1 MTGYDFKFTNKAGD
15 FIIINEGS
23 QAGSHIDPYNV
34 YALQKYPTFTKSF
47 KNNEIARQGQVGVW
61 DFYSYYGRLSIVFSG
76 IIVAETNQ
84 KLEQMKAK
92 MSKIFA
98 LPMQPTETNDGY
110 VKIEWTDEDGN
121 SKFVEAKLTQDIAFD
136 RGLADHSTMS
146 FLINLK
152 TKTPYIYSGGI
163 AGDYLLESGIRGYK
177 SSGGIFLPTL
187 LPISWSGDWQNVLS
201 IDNSTS
207 TTESQTKIKIFG
219 EAQQQINNPRIT
231 NLTTGKFMQVNI
243 TLADETDWIEIDA
256 YNGTIKNKN
265 GDDVSGLLETGSAFI
280 TLIVGIN
287 ELVYTSNENP
297 YISLLM
303 PTAVY
308 EVRYLNAYDY

>member
-110 VKIEWTDEDGN
+110 AKI
-121 SKFVEAKLTQDIAFD
+121 S
-136 RGLADHSTMS
+136 
-146 FLINLK
+146 
-152 TKTPYIYSGGI
+152 
-163 AGDYLLESGIRGYK
+163 
-177 SSGGIFLPTL
+177 
-187 LPISWSGDWQNVLS
+187 
-201 IDNSTS
+201 
-207 TTESQTKIKIFG
+207 
-219 EAQQQINNPRIT
+219 
-231 NLTTGKFMQVNI
+231 
-243 TLADETDWIEIDA
+243 
-256 YNGTIKNKN
+256 
-265 GDDVSGLLETGSAFI
+265 
-280 TLIVGIN
+280 
-287 ELVYTSNENP
+287 
-297 YISLLM
+297 
-303 PTAVY
+303 
-308 EVRYLNAYDY
+308 